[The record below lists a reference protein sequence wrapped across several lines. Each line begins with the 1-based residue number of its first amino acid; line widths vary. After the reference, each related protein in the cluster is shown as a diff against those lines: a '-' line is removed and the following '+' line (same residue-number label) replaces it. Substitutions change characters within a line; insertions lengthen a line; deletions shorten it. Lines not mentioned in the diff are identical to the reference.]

1 MRYRGFIQ
9 LVSVATS
16 GNQQREHAP
25 MNARRNKKPSFLSGY
40 QMAED
45 TLLEP
50 DTLTGRPGIWPGID
64 EEGRN
69 ILVKFWPAQSARID
83 RDLEEIWRSE
93 IRQLHTL
100 GALPEANDLIVRM
113 IANGRDASGFYL
125 VLDAGEGAP
134 LAVASRR
141 KALPKLLAT
150 SRTPQTRAVL
160 WQNFQRVIRGLDL
173 LHSQG
178 AIHRNIDPWSI
189 ISNFSVEPDFRLT
202 GFEWSMRIAETTAE
216 KKGVREAP
224 RRRPAASFAGDWYD
238 LALVIAQILDIPPER
253 LADMN
258 LVPSAVVDHASALE
272 VRLLRTMLGLLQ
284 IDRLDGDQ
292 LGSRVEEIIN
302 FYGSEA
308 AGKDAK
314 FHIALRL
321 GETSKLTKNIR
332 AASNFSI
339 ENTELAE
346 QIDFFFND
354 ISQNAS
360 FITCKSEIGD
370 NLTYYLC
377 GQHLNYRLKP
387 YRTPGSDDETWDFAT
402 CDDADV
408 EPPLAWLL
416 ENSIEI
422 AQTQVDLWEWR
433 EAAKLFPTMRGKIAS
448 WQRLIRQAQK
458 TAASKSPVEQVHQA
472 MCLLL
477 LLELAYAAADIFPVT
492 VIPLNTDQSAGDVY
506 RILCSDVLDSERL
519 ELSEALKIDPPAV
532 RLKRLFEAEALKE
545 EGAWALLETGEL
557 GERAGAT
564 NWRVAEVASQST
576 DGFFSLEG
584 FQAPQVT
591 GRAYLTPS
599 DTAGTIVQLKR
610 RLKALSALFKHK
622 ELLEMLADPRG
633 RIENSQDVLDTDSPE
648 FKNLDA
654 SKQKALTEILSTI
667 PMFLLQGPP
676 GVGKTYLTADIV
688 RRRFAVDPASR
699 LLLSAQSNSA
709 LDHLLREIHGLFAD
723 ADDSPL
729 IVRARSSDGTRSDG
743 DVEVDSQAD
752 KRISDLACSPLLK
765 EGSASVQARVRS
777 LVGDISQ
784 ENSVRPSRRTRTS
797 SDRRALESMIL
808 RSANLVFATTNS
820 AAIETLIEER
830 GYFDWTIIEEAGKAT
845 GTELISPLLLSYRRL
860 MIGDH
865 KQLPPFDTDRITR
878 LLRVPTDVKKAVTA
892 SSVLISRYMRDA
904 LLDDA
909 IEEIESEVDSL
920 GRACA
925 DALDF
930 LKLFGT
936 FVERDFKKTSDRP
949 SLRPIARRLN
959 EQHRMHPAIARI
971 VSECFYD
978 GQLTTFP
985 RTEVQF
991 ASTPVVC
998 FDGDALKGK
1007 PITFVNMPYSRTAPL
1022 GTNYAESR
1030 PIWSNIEEVEAV
1042 ARVLRLLRPGTEKT
1056 PSLAVLSPY
1065 RAQMK
1070 MLKTT
1075 LSNRINDG
1083 LINIKQFNPAISDEE
1098 YCGTVDSFQGGEA
1111 DCVVISLVRNNMH
1124 TNPNKALGFLT
1135 KSERMNVLLSRARWK
1150 LVIVGSL
1157 DFYKHIIDNSHVEIE
1172 EMKFFKKF
1180 YDAILD
1186 GSGRGEIEVIDVA
1199 EL

>member
-1 MRYRGFIQ
+1 
-9 LVSVATS
+9 
-16 GNQQREHAP
+16 
-25 MNARRNKKPSFLSGY
+25 MNTKRSKKPNFLSGY

-50 DTLTGRPGIWPGID
+50 DRSTGRPGIWPGVD
-64 EEGRN
+64 EDGRN
-69 ILVKFWPAQSARID
+69 ILIKFWPAQSARID

-113 IANGRDASGFYL
+113 VANGRDNSGFYL
-125 VLDAGEGAP
+125 VLDAGEGVP
-134 LAVASRR
+134 LAVAYRR
-141 KALPKLLAT
+141 KTLPKLLAT
-150 SRTPQTRAVL
+150 NRTPQTRAVL
-160 WQNFQRVIRGLDL
+160 WQNFRRVIRGLDL

-178 AIHRNIDPWSI
+178 AIHRNIDPWSV
-189 ISNFSVEPDFRLT
+189 ISNFSAEPDFRLT
-202 GFEWSMRIAETTAE
+202 GFEWSMRIAETTTD

-238 LALVIAQILDIPPER
+238 LALVIAQTLDIPAER

-258 LVPSAVVDHASALE
+258 LVPSSVADHASTLE
-272 VRLLRTMLGLLQ
+272 VRLLRTMLGLLH
-284 IDRLDGDQ
+284 IDRLDGEQ
-292 LGSRVEEIIN
+292 LLGRVEEIIN

-321 GETSKLTKNIR
+321 GENSKLTRKIR
-332 AASNFSI
+332 AASNYTI
-339 ENTELAE
+339 ENAELAE
-346 QIDFFFND
+346 QIEFFFND

-360 FITCKSEIGD
+360 FIACKSEVGD

-377 GQHLNYRLKP
+377 GEHLNYRLKP

-402 CDDADV
+402 CDDADA
-408 EPPLAWLL
+408 EPPLSWLL
-416 ENSIEI
+416 ESSIDI

-448 WQRLIRQAQK
+448 WQTLIRQGQQ
-458 TAASKSPVEQVHQA
+458 TATSKSPVEQVHQA

-477 LLELAYAAADIFPVT
+477 LLELAYAAADIFPVMVMPAKT
-492 VIPLNTDQSAGDVY
+492 GQSTGDVY
-506 RILCSDVLDSERL
+506 RISASDLMDSERL
-519 ELSEALKIDPPAV
+519 ELSEALKLDPPAV
-532 RLKRLFEAEALKE
+532 RLKKLFEADEFKE
-545 EGAWALLETGEL
+545 EGAWALLEAGEL
-557 GERAGAT
+557 GDRTGST
-564 NWRVAEVASQST
+564 NWRIAELPSQST
-576 DGFFSLEG
+576 GGWFSLEG

-610 RLKALSALFKHK
+610 RLKALSALFRHK

-633 RIENSQDVLDTDSPE
+633 RIENSQDPLDTSSPE
-648 FKNLDA
+648 FKELDS
-654 SKQKALTEILSTI
+654 SKQKALIEILATI

-688 RRRFAVDPASR
+688 RRRFADDPTSR

-709 LDHLLREIHGLFAD
+709 LDHLLGEIHGLFAGI
-723 ADDSPL
+723 DDGPL
-729 IVRARSSDGTRSDG
+729 IVRARSSDGVRSDG
-743 DVEVDSQAD
+743 DVEVDVQAD
-752 KRISDLACSPLLK
+752 RRISDLADSPLLT
-765 EGSASVQARVRS
+765 EGSASVQERVRS
-777 LVGDISQ
+777 LVGDVNHDTS
-784 ENSVRPSRRTRTS
+784 NLRSRPARRTKTS
-797 SDRRALESMIL
+797 ADRRALESMIL

-865 KQLPPFDTDRITR
+865 KQLPPFDTDRITK
-878 LLRVPTDVKKAVTA
+878 LLRVPSDVQKAVAA

-909 IEEIESEVDSL
+909 IEEIESGVDSL

-925 DALDF
+925 DALEY

-936 FVERDFKKTSDRP
+936 FVERDFKRTAERP

-971 VSECFYD
+971 VSKCFYD
-978 GQLTTFP
+978 DELTTFP
-985 RTEVQF
+985 ATEAKF
-991 ASTPVVC
+991 AGTPVVR
-998 FDGDALKGK
+998 FDGDILQGK
-1007 PITFVNMPYSRTAPL
+1007 PITFINMPYSRKAPL
-1022 GTNYAESR
+1022 GTDYSESR
-1030 PIWSNIEEVEAV
+1030 PIWSNHEEIEAV
-1042 ARVLRLLRPGTEKT
+1042 ARVLRLLRPGTEKQ

-1065 RAQMK
+1065 RAQVK
-1070 MLKTT
+1070 LLKKT
-1075 LSNRINDG
+1075 LSDRLG
-1083 LINIKQFNPAISDEE
+1083 ERLSNIKTFKPAVTEDE

-1124 TNPNKALGFLT
+1124 TNPQKALGFLT

-1157 DFYKHIIDNSHVEIE
+1157 EFYKHVIENSPVDMD
-1172 EMKFFKKF
+1172 EMKFFRKF
-1180 YDAILD
+1180 YDALLS
-1186 GSGRGEIEVIDVA
+1186 GSARDEVEVIDVA
-1199 EL
+1199 KV

>member
-1 MRYRGFIQ
+1 
-9 LVSVATS
+9 
-16 GNQQREHAP
+16 
-25 MNARRNKKPSFLSGY
+25 MNAKRSKKPNFLSDY

-50 DTLTGRPGIWPGID
+50 DKSTGRPGIWPGID
-64 EEGRN
+64 QDGRS
-69 ILVKFWPAQSARID
+69 ILVKFWPAQSPRID

-113 IANGRDASGFYL
+113 VANGRDSSGFYL

-141 KALPKLLAT
+141 KTLPKLLAT
-150 SRTPQTRAVL
+150 SRTPQSRAVL
-160 WQNFQRVIRGLDL
+160 WQNFNRSIRGLDL

-178 AIHRNIDPWSI
+178 AIHRNIDPWSV
-189 ISNFSVEPDFRLT
+189 ISNFTSEPDFRLT
-202 GFEWSMRIAETTAE
+202 GFEWSMRIAETTTE

-238 LALVIAQILDIPPER
+238 LALVIAQILDIPAER

-258 LVPSAVVDHASALE
+258 IVPSSVVDHASALE
-272 VRLLRTMLGLLQ
+272 IRLLRTMLGLLQ
-284 IDRLDGDQ
+284 IDRLDGEQ
-292 LGSRVEEIIN
+292 LLSRVDEIIN

-321 GETSKLTKNIR
+321 GENSKLTRKIR
-332 AASNFSI
+332 AASDYTI
-339 ENTELAE
+339 ETTELAE
-346 QIDFFFND
+346 QIEFFFND

-360 FITCKSEIGD
+360 FLVCRSEVGD
-370 NLTYYLC
+370 TLTYYLS

-387 YRTPGSDDETWDFAT
+387 YRTPGTEDETWDFAT
-402 CDDADV
+402 CDDAET
-408 EPPLAWLL
+408 EPPLSWLL
-416 ENSIEI
+416 ESSIEI
-422 AQTQVDLWEWR
+422 SQTQVDLWEWR

-448 WQRLIRQAQK
+448 WQQLIRQGQR
-458 TAASKSPVEQVHQA
+458 TASSKSPIEQVHQA

-477 LLELAYAAADIFPVT
+477 LLELAYAAADIFPVM
-492 VIPLNTDQSAGDVY
+492 VVPAKADQGVGDVY
-506 RILCSDVLDSERL
+506 RISASDILDPERL
-519 ELSEALKIDPPAV
+519 ELSEALKLEPPAV
-532 RLKRLFEAEALKE
+532 RLKKLFEADELKE

-557 GERAGAT
+557 GERTGST
-564 NWRVAEVASQST
+564 NWRITELPSQST
-576 DGFFSLEG
+576 SGWFGLEG
-584 FQAPQVT
+584 FQPPQVT

-610 RLKALSALFKHK
+610 RLKALSALFRHK

-633 RIENSQDVLDTDSPE
+633 RIENSQDPLDTKSSE
-648 FKNLDA
+648 FKELDA
-654 SKQKALTEILSTI
+654 SKQKALAEILATI

-688 RRRFAVDPASR
+688 RRRFADDPTSR

-709 LDHLLREIHGLFAD
+709 LDHLLGEINGLFAGTED
-723 ADDSPL
+723 GPL
-729 IVRARSSDGTRSDG
+729 IVRARSPDGTRSDG
-743 DVEVDSQAD
+743 DVEVDTQAD
-752 KRISDLACSPLLK
+752 KRISDLAESPLLA
-765 EGSASVQARVRS
+765 EGSASVQERIRS
-777 LVGDISQ
+777 LAGDVSQ
-784 ENSVRPSRRTRTS
+784 ATSSPSRSRTARRTKTS
-797 SDRRALESMIL
+797 ADRRALESMIL

-865 KQLPPFDTDRITR
+865 KQLPPFDTDRITK
-878 LLRVPTDVKKAVTA
+878 LLRVPSDVQKAVAA

-909 IEEIESEVDSL
+909 IEEIESGVDRL

-936 FVERDFKKTSDRP
+936 FVERDFKRTGERP

-971 VSECFYD
+971 VSTCFYD
-978 GQLTTFP
+978 DQLTTFP
-985 RTEVQF
+985 ATEKKF
-991 ASTPVVC
+991 AGPPVVR
-998 FDGDALKGK
+998 FDGEALQGK
-1007 PITFVNMPYSRTAPL
+1007 PITFINMPYSRTAPI
-1022 GTNYAESR
+1022 GTDYAETR
-1030 PIWSNIEEVEAV
+1030 PIWSNAEEAAAV
-1042 ARVLRLLRPGTEKT
+1042 ARVLGLLRPGTEKQ

-1070 MLKTT
+1070 LLKKTLNDRISSD
-1075 LSNRINDG
+1075 LSN
-1083 LINIKQFNPAISDEE
+1083 IKAFTPAISDDE

-1111 DCVVISLVRNNMH
+1111 DCVVISLVRNNTH
-1124 TNPNKALGFLT
+1124 TNPFKALGFLT

-1150 LVIVGSL
+1150 LVVVGSL
-1157 DFYKHIIDNSHVEIE
+1157 EFYKHIIESSTVEME
-1172 EMKFFKKF
+1172 EMRFFKRF
-1180 YDAILD
+1180 YNAVVD
-1186 GSGRGEIEVIDVA
+1186 GSARGEVEVIDVA
-1199 EL
+1199 KI